1 MHNIQQC
8 STKRHVCGFWHS
20 HAQSVPCTC
29 TCVAWAG
36 RSHIKMA
43 KGRLEEFKELSRLS
57 HHSLRAKVHNCHAL
71 WHITLTDLE
80 ATILHGVGVHCN
92 RIFHRIFLRV
102 TICKLNLCISTNCT
116 ENTMELRMREHVDTR
131 RSSPIFQAPENEPMA
146 MGKRSIHNP
155 LPRLF
160 STKFG
165 ISARL
170 HSWR

>member
-1 MHNIQQC
+1 MLSQATLMHNIQQC

-116 ENTMELRMREHVDTR
+116 ENTMELLAHAWTCGYQAFISHF
-131 RSSPIFQAPENEPMA
+131 SSTW
-146 MGKRSIHNP
+146 KRTNGNGEE
-155 LPRLF
+155 
-160 STKFG
+160 K
-165 ISARL
+165 
-170 HSWR
+170 HS